1 MHTEKR
7 PYLQLLSNAIET
19 SNDVFNFPNE
29 PLVNALT
36 IISDFDVTQLREAL
50 HYGWGGNFG
59 DMFGPYWGNQCQHL
73 SSHIATFLNVVLGLP
88 AEIII
93 GEVSINGTLE
103 YDTTLEGLKAEYF
116 AEQPLDGSQT
126 LHAWVSVGG
135 DVIIDAALPDR
146 LARHYKVPRDMLP
159 DIMVGRASMFLNPGL
174 NFSAC
179 YQPIIYGSD
188 FLEKTIGIGPSTL
201 APVYRKIYYDVIHQ
215 QQS

>member
-1 MHTEKR
+1 MHNEKR
-7 PYLQLLSNAIET
+7 PYLLLLSNAIAT
-19 SNDVFNFPNE
+19 SKDVFNFPNE
-29 PLVNALT
+29 PLVNEL
-36 IISDFDVTQLREAL
+36 IEISDSDVTKLREAL
-50 HYGWGGNFG
+50 HYEWGRNFG
-59 DMFGPYWGNQCQHL
+59 DMFGPDWGNRCQDI
-73 SSHIATFLNVVLGLP
+73 SSHIAAFINVVLGMP

-103 YDTTLEGLKAEYF
+103 YDTTLDGLKAEYF
-116 AEQPLDGSQT
+116 AEQPLEGDQT

-146 LARHYKVPRDMLP
+146 LARYYKVPRDMLP

-188 FLEKTIGIGPSTL
+188 FLEKTTGISPSTL
-201 APVYRKIYYDVIHQ
+201 MPGYRKIYSDVMQ
-215 QQS
+215 QQQP